1 MYRKITRKLSETS
14 RKISKKLSTSCSSSR
29 KVCTKGAADVTTNT
43 TTTTTAATLKPILQ
57 RRRKLT
63 ESRLPLVAFQY
74 GDQSDVKPND
84 DDGQVIITLENN
96 TGLASKSIKT
106 SSTSAFFSTSALS
119 TTSAFSSTSGCHIIR
134 QNNHPVVRPS
144 C

>member
-29 KVCTKGAADVTTNT
+29 KVCTKGAADVTTN
-43 TTTTTAATLKPILQ
+43 TTTAATLKPILQ

-106 SSTSAFFSTSALS
+106 SSTSAFSSTSALS
-119 TTSAFSSTSGCHIIR
+119 STSAFSSTSGCHIIR